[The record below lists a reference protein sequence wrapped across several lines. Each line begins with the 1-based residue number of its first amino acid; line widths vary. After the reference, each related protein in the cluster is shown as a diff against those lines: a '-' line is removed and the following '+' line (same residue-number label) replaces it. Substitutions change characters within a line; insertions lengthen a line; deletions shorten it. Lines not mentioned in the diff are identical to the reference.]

1 MMTTTK
7 TTKLTFISSI
17 LIFCLAAWDVHGQS
31 NLKNI
36 NQSLRYSR
44 YSRISPKIIPLKT
57 GEREFLLQMPVEKIE
72 EAPNFDDYTFSYV
85 VVEDFEEEITE
96 KNIVPLTAS
105 DLAKDTDRHFYFEK
119 SVTIPADQNE
129 AYAVIICKDT
139 RQGDQYVYHTDLIS
153 PFIADI
159 PNFGAYYDNDIPFD
173 QTYINKGEALLF
185 KSDQSMN
192 LYHYFYPRAF
202 EIPLPPMETR
212 PAPVAKDIQVIDKG
226 EFLVNVPQ
234 PFEDEGYYF
243 VQTDTAEQTGFMV
256 KTTNAAYPRVSTY
269 DEMIDKLVYIS
280 TRNEHEALRAA
291 EDKKKALDQ
300 YWLELTHDTEKAQG
314 IIREYFRQIEFA
326 NILFTDFKEGWK
338 TDRGMIYTVMGPPTG
353 VFFDADKEIWIY
365 DKIGSKSKISF
376 TFARIR
382 NIFTPNYYKLNRS
395 RSYQPE
401 WFQSITLW
409 RSGKMAF

>member
-7 TTKLTFISSI
+7 TIKLTVLCCTLLYWFS
-17 LIFCLAAWDVHGQS
+17 AGNVHGQS

-36 NQSLRYSR
+36 NQNLRYSR
-44 YSRISPKIIPLKT
+44 YSRISPKIIPIKT
-57 GEREFLLQMPVEKIE
+57 GERDFLLQMPVEKIE
-72 EAPNFDDYTFSYV
+72 ENPNFDDYAFSYV
-85 VVEDFEEEITE
+85 VVKDFNEEINE
-96 KNIVPLTAS
+96 KNIVPLTKS
-105 DLAKDTDRHFYFEK
+105 DLKKDTDRHFYFEK
-119 SVTIPADQNE
+119 AISVPNDQKE

-139 RQGDQYVYHTDLIS
+139 RQGDQYIYHTDLIS
-153 PFIADI
+153 PFITDL
-159 PNFGAYYDNDIPFD
+159 PSFGAYYANDIPFD

-185 KSDQSMN
+185 KSDKSMN
-192 LYHYFYPRAF
+192 LYNYFYPRDF

-212 PAPVAKDIQVIDKG
+212 PAPVAKDIEVINNG

-234 PFEDEGYYF
+234 PFDEQGYYF
-243 VQTDTAEQTGFMV
+243 VQTDTTKQTGFMV
-256 KTTNAAYPRVSTY
+256 KTTSDAYPRVSTY

-291 EDKKKALDQ
+291 EDKKKALDK

-338 TDRGMIYTVMGPPTG
+338 TDRGMIYTVMGPPVS
-353 VFFDADKEIWIY
+353 VFFDVDKEIWIY

>member
-192 LYHYFYPRAF
+192 LYQIGRAH
-202 EIPLPPMETR
+202 
-212 PAPVAKDIQVIDKG
+212 V
-226 EFLVNVPQ
+226 
-234 PFEDEGYYF
+234 
-243 VQTDTAEQTGFMV
+243 
-256 KTTNAAYPRVSTY
+256 
-269 DEMIDKLVYIS
+269 
-280 TRNEHEALRAA
+280 
-291 EDKKKALDQ
+291 
-300 YWLELTHDTEKAQG
+300 
-314 IIREYFRQIEFA
+314 
-326 NILFTDFKEGWK
+326 
-338 TDRGMIYTVMGPPTG
+338 
-353 VFFDADKEIWIY
+353 
-365 DKIGSKSKISF
+365 
-376 TFARIR
+376 
-382 NIFTPNYYKLNRS
+382 
-395 RSYQPE
+395 
-401 WFQSITLW
+401 
-409 RSGKMAF
+409 

>member
-1 MMTTTK
+1 
-7 TTKLTFISSI
+7 
-17 LIFCLAAWDVHGQS
+17 
-31 NLKNI
+31 
-36 NQSLRYSR
+36 
-44 YSRISPKIIPLKT
+44 
-57 GEREFLLQMPVEKIE
+57 
-72 EAPNFDDYTFSYV
+72 
-85 VVEDFEEEITE
+85 
-96 KNIVPLTAS
+96 
-105 DLAKDTDRHFYFEK
+105 
-119 SVTIPADQNE
+119 
-129 AYAVIICKDT
+129 
-139 RQGDQYVYHTDLIS
+139 
-153 PFIADI
+153 
-159 PNFGAYYDNDIPFD
+159 
-173 QTYINKGEALLF
+173 
-185 KSDQSMN
+185 
-192 LYHYFYPRAF
+192 
-202 EIPLPPMETR
+202 METR